1 MAAAAPG
8 ADHMQPQQ
16 QQEHGLANG
25 YEAAAQGYWQQ
36 QDQAAAATSGAAP
49 VPSFTPG
56 LLESLPRDAPPSSQG
71 TRDGTQQPFMQLA
84 AARAAG
90 MQDDRQP
97 GAGRAHPYD
106 QFLSQ
111 ALSQVNWRAVHFKQP
126 GKLNKM
132 LPWEE
137 FEMEKA
143 LREEAEKQA
152 SGQGRQSRE
161 SSTHSRGL
169 ALLDKCG

>member
-1 MAAAAPG
+1 
-8 ADHMQPQQ
+8 
-16 QQEHGLANG
+16 
-25 YEAAAQGYWQQ
+25 
-36 QDQAAAATSGAAP
+36 
-49 VPSFTPG
+49 
-56 LLESLPRDAPPSSQG
+56 
-71 TRDGTQQPFMQLA
+71 
-84 AARAAG
+84 
-90 MQDDRQP
+90 
-97 GAGRAHPYD
+97 
-106 QFLSQ
+106 
-111 ALSQVNWRAVHFKQP
+111 
-126 GKLNKM
+126 M